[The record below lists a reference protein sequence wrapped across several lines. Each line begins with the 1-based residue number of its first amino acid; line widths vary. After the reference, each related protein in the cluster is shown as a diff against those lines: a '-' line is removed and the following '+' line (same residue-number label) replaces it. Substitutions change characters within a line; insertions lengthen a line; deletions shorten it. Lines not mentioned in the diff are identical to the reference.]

1 MRVAVFFLC
10 LCLMLVKGIENP
22 LARTYYSGV
31 GYALA
36 TEAEVEKHREI
47 LTGGNHWN
55 CSVIKDTRPVSED
68 AYFIS
73 EDVEDEDPNSFAHK
87 YKLLA
92 RGHSPYASLSVF
104 KYHRRYLKSPTI
116 LSDQASYKY
125 LLQGVLRI

>member
-22 LARTYYSGV
+22 QARMYYSGV

-36 TEAEVEKHREI
+36 TEEAEEKHREL
-47 LTGGNHWN
+47 LTSSHHWN
-55 CSVIKDTRPVSED
+55 CSVIKDTRPVAED
-68 AYFIS
+68 EYFIG
-73 EDVEDEDPNSFAHK
+73 EDVEDEDPNNFAYK
-87 YKLLA
+87 YKLLT
-92 RGHSPYASLSVF
+92 RGRSAHAASSGL

>member
-10 LCLMLVKGIENP
+10 LCLALSKGINNP
-22 LARTYYSGV
+22 LARTYYLGV

-36 TEAEVEKHREI
+36 TEEEEKHREF

-68 AYFIS
+68 EFFIG
-73 EDVEDEDPNSFAHK
+73 EDVEDEDPNNFAYK
-87 YKLLA
+87 YKLLT
-92 RGHSPYASLSVF
+92 RGRSAYTPLSVLR
-104 KYHRRYLKSPTI
+104 YHSKYLKSPTI
-116 LSDQASYKY
+116 LSDQASYRY

>member
-10 LCLMLVKGIENP
+10 LCLMLLKGIENP

-36 TEAEVEKHREI
+36 TEEEVEKHRESF
-47 LTGGNHWN
+47 TGGNHWN

-68 AYFIS
+68 EYFIG
-73 EDVEDEDPNSFAHK
+73 EDVEDEDPNNFAYK
-87 YKLLA
+87 YKLLT
-92 RGHSPYASLSVF
+92 RGRSAYAASSFL
-104 KYHRRYLKSPTI
+104 KYHYRYLKSPAT
-116 LSDQASYKY
+116 LSDRASYKY

>member
-22 LARTYYSGV
+22 QARMYYSGV

-36 TEAEVEKHREI
+36 TEEAEEKHREL
-47 LTGGNHWN
+47 LTSSNHWN
-55 CSVIKDTRPVSED
+55 YSIIKDTRPVSED
-68 AYFIS
+68 EFIVG
-73 EDVEDEDPNSFAHK
+73 EDVEDEDPNNFAYK

-92 RGHSPYASLSVF
+92 RGRLAYASLSDL